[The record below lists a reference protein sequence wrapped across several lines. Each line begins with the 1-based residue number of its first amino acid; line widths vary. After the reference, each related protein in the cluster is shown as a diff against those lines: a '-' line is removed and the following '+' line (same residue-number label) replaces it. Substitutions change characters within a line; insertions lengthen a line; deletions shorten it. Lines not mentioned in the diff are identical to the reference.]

1 MRSRPLVTALAIV
14 VVAVLVLGGVYLA
27 TRGGGSTSGAPTT
40 TPAPPKAM
48 QLGIQDDALLTSAE
62 PKAVPTVTALHPHL
76 IRFNIV
82 WSDIAPTK
90 PKDPAD
96 PADPA
101 YNWANADKL
110 VGLATQLKAAVLFTI
125 VDAPKWANGGKDPQ
139 YAPTDPADFG
149 TFCGA
154 VAKRYPVVLRYTIWN
169 EPNRG
174 QFLQPQG
181 AGGTEAPK
189 QLAGLAGACIPKIR
203 AQSADAKIAIGP
215 VASRGGQGGL
225 PPITFLADYR
235 AAGGPRP
242 DAVALNPYL
251 EGQAPLFLPTE
262 RPEDGAVT
270 IRNLDWL
277 ERKLQAA
284 YGRTMPIWLTE
295 FAVRTVPPVTYAD
308 QAVQLR
314 QSVQLVRTHYP
325 YVPLLIWFLLR
336 DQGPHDYWRSGLVD
350 TPWHRKPAF
359 AVFKAFE

>member
-1 MRSRPLVTALAIV
+1 MRSRPIITALAVV
-14 VVAVLVLGGVYLA
+14 VVAVLVAGGVYLA
-27 TRGGGSTSGAPTT
+27 TRGGGAGSGAPGS
-40 TPAPPKAM
+40 TPQAM
-48 QLGIQDDALLTSAE
+48 QLGIQDDALFTSAE

-82 WSDIAPTK
+82 WSDIAPAR

-96 PADPA
+96 PSDPA
-101 YNWANADKL
+101 YSWMNADKL
-110 VGLATQLKAAVLFTI
+110 VALATSLKASVLFTI
-125 VDAPKWANGGKDPQ
+125 VDAPKWANGGQGPQ

-154 VAKRYPVVLRYTIWN
+154 VAKRYPSVLRFTIWN

-189 QLAGLAGACIPKIR
+189 QLAGLAGACIPRIR

-235 AAGGPRP
+235 AAGGPKP

-251 EGQAPLFLPTE
+251 EGQPPLFEPTE
-262 RPEDGAVT
+262 RPQDGAVT
-270 IRNLDWL
+270 VRNLDWL
-277 ERKLQAA
+277 HTALRQSYHES
-284 YGRTMPIWLTE
+284 MPIWLTE
-295 FAVRTVPPVTYAD
+295 FAVRTVAPVTDLD
-308 QAVQLR
+308 QAAQLR
-314 QSVQLVRTHYP
+314 QTVQLIRRHYP
-325 YVPLLIWFLLR
+325 YVPMLVWFLLR

-350 TPWHRKPAF
+350 FGWHHKPSF
-359 AVFKAFE
+359 ATFRSLE